1 MRYVMLSTDYQ
12 ALPYW
17 PGVHVFWTHVT
28 FFVSNLTPFRG
39 HEEILTSSF
48 LQSFNPSLGVSSLK
62 NGVIHP
68 YLISSGALFW
78 IIMWSVP
85 WFQMKSPESYDSSV
99 CGAPNFSR
107 LETCWLRM
115 WHDQMIPWWSHF
127 LTQQCFAFI
136 TRYNFKLQTIN
147 EPLPVQVILS
157 LKLRSLPT
165 LWLPIQR
172 CKFYKISATFFRAL
186 CCYWR
191 AHINWYASTYKEC
204 VKYLFMVSGIFSAV
218 FYRTFASLPDI
229 RQTQKDK
236 T

>member
-48 LQSFNPSLGVSSLK
+48 LQSFKSFTRSFVSQEWSHTPLPHLFRCPFL
-62 NGVIHP
+62 NNHVIG
-68 YLISSGALFW
+68 SFG
-78 IIMWSVP
+78 
-85 WFQMKSPESYDSSV
+85 FQMKSPESYDTSV

-147 EPLPVQVILS
+147 EPLPVQILS
-157 LKLRSLPT
+157 LKLRSHYPHSGCLS
-165 LWLPIQR
+165 
-172 CKFYKISATFFRAL
+172 KG
-186 CCYWR
+186 
-191 AHINWYASTYKEC
+191 
-204 VKYLFMVSGIFSAV
+204 VSFI
-218 FYRTFASLPDI
+218 
-229 RQTQKDK
+229 K
-236 T
+236 